1 MHATTDH
8 GDPPMVVEALTAA
21 ERRQH
26 EKAVARIRERL
37 FRRHAPDEYRI
48 LEHSETIIAAH
59 AESRWNA
66 GCGSYR
72 VLHLGG
78 LTYRFDCGAGHPPGA
93 MSICHSERDLF
104 SFWVCG
110 AQDHT
115 VHSSRLRFAELDS
128 RVFQIVNG
136 FRASLRPIRRGA

>member
-1 MHATTDH
+1 
-8 GDPPMVVEALTAA
+8 MVIEALTAQ
-21 ERRQH
+21 EKKQH
-26 EKAVARIRERL
+26 EKAVAKIRERL
-37 FRRHAPDEYRI
+37 FRRHAAAEYRI
-48 LEHSETIIAAH
+48 VELSETIIAAH

-104 SFWVCG
+104 SFWVSG

-115 VHSSRLRFAELDS
+115 VHSSKLRFEELDT
-128 RVFQIVNG
+128 RVFQIVQG
-136 FRASLRPIRRGA
+136 FRASLKPIPRGVQGHEN